1 MKIVSEKTRY
11 HQFAFY
17 FDYTPDRVE
26 FCKALKDAYG
36 FQRFGYDATNGAKRW
51 VFSEGVFVQLLKERF
66 PSVSIDKVVEN
77 AVASELKWMS
87 EDEKRK
93 QKLSDIEKK
102 TDTTFNV
109 KGLKME
115 MYPYQKVGVEF
126 LTESGGRALI
136 ADAMG
141 LGKTIQ
147 AIAYCKHREFKRVLV
162 VCPASVKFSWMNEVK
177 KWTRLSAQI
186 IDSKTKLHE
195 IDSDVIFWI
204 VNYDILKKHKDML
217 LKTKFDAI
225 VGDEAHMIKN
235 PQAIRTKVF
244 RMVARDIPNV
254 VLLTGTPLLSRPV
267 ELFSLLNIIDPK
279 NWNSYYE
286 YVKRY
291 CNAYQDRFGLN
302 VSGASNIEE
311 LHNRIKKYFL
321 RREKT
326 EVLKELPP
334 KNRIDVPVQLAPD
347 AKHEYET
354 AEKDLAVYLRHYAGK
369 QPAAI
374 AKTLA
379 AEKLARLNVL
389 RMLCAQGKV
398 PMAIELIE
406 SIIESGEKVLV
417 FSSFVDPLTQMG
429 AKFGKKAV
437 TITGQTPVE
446 ERGEIVRR
454 FQTDPEIKVFLGG
467 IKSAGVGI
475 TLTAA
480 SNVLFL
486 DYSWN
491 PADMQQAED
500 RAHRPG
506 QEASLLN
513 IYSLYSQGT
522 IDEDLR
528 DMLAEKQD
536 IFNRVIDGKLAD
548 NFSKNAVQK
557 TLDSVLTRNEEED

>member
-1 MKIVSEKTRY
+1 MKIVFERTRY
-11 HQFAFY
+11 HQYAFY
-17 FDYTPDRVE
+17 FDYTPDRIE
-26 FCKALKDAYG
+26 FCKALKDAFG
-36 FQRFGYDATNGAKRW
+36 FQRFGFDSSNGLKRW
-51 VFSEGVFVQLLKERF
+51 VFSEPIFVQLLKERF
-66 PSVSIDKVVEN
+66 PNVVIDKAVETQC
-77 AVASELKWMS
+77 AAELKWMS
-87 EDEKRK
+87 EDEKRQ

-109 KGLKME
+109 KGLKMD

-147 AIAYCKHREFKRVLV
+147 AIAFCKHKEFKRVLV
-162 VCPASVKFSWMNEVK
+162 VCPASVKFSWENEVK
-177 KWTRLSAQI
+177 KWTRLTSKI

-195 IDSDVIFWI
+195 IPADTIFWI
-204 VNYDILKKHKDML
+204 INYDILKKFKDEL
-217 LKTKFDAI
+217 LKTRFDAI

-244 RMVARDIPNV
+244 RMVAKEIPNV

-279 NWNSYYE
+279 NWSSYYE

-291 CNAYQDRFGLN
+291 CGAYQDRFGLN

-311 LHNRIKKYFL
+311 LHTRIKKYFL

-347 AKHEYET
+347 ALKEYEI

-374 AKTLA
+374 AKTLG

-389 RMLCAQGKV
+389 RMLNALGKV
-398 PMAIELIE
+398 PMALELIE

-417 FSSFVDPLTQMG
+417 FSSFVDPLNQM
-429 AKFGKKAV
+429 ALKFKDKAV
-437 TITGQTPVE
+437 MITGQTPVE
-446 ERGEIVRR
+446 DRGNIVKK
-454 FQTDPEIKVFLGG
+454 FQEDPNVQVFLGG

-491 PADMQQAED
+491 PADHQQAED

-506 QEASLLN
+506 QEAALLN
-513 IYSLYSQGT
+513 IYTLFSKGT

-548 NFSKNAVQK
+548 KFSKSAVEK
-557 TLDSVLTRNEEED
+557 ALDSVLTKYEEEE